1 MTDER
6 QEGEKM
12 TSDQIKEAA
21 IRNFAAH
28 GYEGASLAAIANEV
42 GIKKQSIYTHFKS
55 KDELFLTVMTEV
67 QENEIEY
74 IKNYFVF
81 SNSVSL
87 KEALYHYLSEYISR
101 YEKDDKTKFMLKI
114 SFLPPVHLYD
124 EVMKKVYTYLDTF
137 EELLTAIFN
146 DQKAIS
152 INQSDAVIAYM
163 GLVDAVLVEILYGG
177 AERFKKRL
185 DGCFSVYWNGIISQK
200 GRTS

>member
-1 MTDER
+1 
-6 QEGEKM
+6 M
-12 TSDQIKEAA
+12 TSEQIKEAA

-55 KDELFLTVMTEV
+55 KDELFLTVMAEV
-67 QENEIEY
+67 QEKEIEY

-81 SNSVSL
+81 SNSASL
-87 KEALYHYLSEYISR
+87 KEALYQYLSQYINR
-101 YEKDDKTKFMLKI
+101 YEKDDKTKFMLRI
-114 SFLPPVHLYD
+114 SFLPPAHLYD

-137 EELLTAIFN
+137 EELLTDIFN
-146 DQKAIS
+146 DQKAIT

-185 DGCFSVYWNGIISQK
+185 DGCFSVYWNGITLRNTEEPWSAPK
-200 GRTS
+200 GR

>member
-1 MTDER
+1 
-6 QEGEKM
+6 M

-21 IRNFAAH
+21 VRNFAAH

-67 QENEIEY
+67 LENELEY

-81 SNSVSL
+81 STSDSL
-87 KEALYHYLSEYISR
+87 KESLYHYLSEYISR
-101 YEKDDKTKFMLKI
+101 YENDDQTKFMLRI

-137 EELLTAIFN
+137 EELLTPIFN
-146 DQKAIS
+146 DQKVIS

-185 DGCFSVYWNGIISQK
+185 DGCFSVYWNGITSQK